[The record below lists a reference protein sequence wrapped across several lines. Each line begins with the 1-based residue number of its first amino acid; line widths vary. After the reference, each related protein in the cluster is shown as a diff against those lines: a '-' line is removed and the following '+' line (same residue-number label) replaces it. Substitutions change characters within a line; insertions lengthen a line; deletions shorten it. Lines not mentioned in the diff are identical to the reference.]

1 MIADLQHDH
10 DIKFV
15 SNLDQFEKKLH
26 MNLENR
32 KNAVKNWKK
41 LRLLIV
47 LLIICG
53 KSYDCDKLEDDRNLE
68 DEVKKPRLVERIAPY
83 IIHPK
88 RPKKLLFDL
97 IIGIFFL
104 ISYLVDPFIF
114 AFYYEPYEYTSIQ
127 NLQMVLC
134 SVFLING
141 FVTIFTGVKRE
152 DHVIEDLDEYSRLG
166 KQEKKEKE
174 IENDLRRKKLD
185 ALKSQIAGNL
195 GNIDDPTLHR
205 DCCYL
210 LGNYFKRDGIF
221 DLLANLP
228 LLLYTAIMIYGKDDW
243 HIWDVYET
251 WQFQWCYNLVF
262 LRLYNVKRVATSLY
276 IIFEDLQEVFYTYR
290 YSLSNICQWTIS
302 ALYLV
307 GFIHYFACGWIYVA
321 NRKKMIGYGHFHE
334 FSDWE
339 SFFIRYAESWY
350 TMTTTISTVGY
361 GDYKGYYDDDGHWAV
376 EMTYLYFVIITGL
389 ILFSLV
395 TEMIF
400 SYKSML
406 TLQDIMTSKAK
417 GMEIFMYEVSL
428 RRKDK
433 VMPMD
438 KIN

>member
-26 MNLENR
+26 NNLKDRE
-32 KNAVKNWKK
+32 KAVKNWKR

-68 DEVKKPRLVERIAPY
+68 DEVKKPSLVERIAPY

-166 KQEKKEKE
+166 KEEKKEKE
-174 IENDLRRKKLD
+174 IENDLRRKKLE
-185 ALKSQIAGNL
+185 ALKS
-195 GNIDDPTLHR
+195 
-205 DCCYL
+205 
-210 LGNYFKRDGIF
+210 
-221 DLLANLP
+221 
-228 LLLYTAIMIYGKDDW
+228 
-243 HIWDVYET
+243 
-251 WQFQWCYNLVF
+251 
-262 LRLYNVKRVATSLY
+262 
-276 IIFEDLQEVFYTYR
+276 
-290 YSLSNICQWTIS
+290 
-302 ALYLV
+302 
-307 GFIHYFACGWIYVA
+307 
-321 NRKKMIGYGHFHE
+321 
-334 FSDWE
+334 
-339 SFFIRYAESWY
+339 
-350 TMTTTISTVGY
+350 
-361 GDYKGYYDDDGHWAV
+361 
-376 EMTYLYFVIITGL
+376 
-389 ILFSLV
+389 
-395 TEMIF
+395 
-400 SYKSML
+400 
-406 TLQDIMTSKAK
+406 
-417 GMEIFMYEVSL
+417 
-428 RRKDK
+428 
-433 VMPMD
+433 
-438 KIN
+438 